1 MRNGSSSLPPD
12 ISQHENEPRTRQGT
26 IRFVGRLFVMERE
39 LKYTAQQAEISGAG
53 LLAGL
58 FLLMLF
64 ALGVAVL
71 LSLLALT

>member
-1 MRNGSSSLPPD
+1 
-12 ISQHENEPRTRQGT
+12 
-26 IRFVGRLFVMERE
+26 MERE

-71 LSLLALT
+71 LSLLAMT